1 NLSGLS
7 VASFLAELFSSCT
20 LRYSYRFLFIPGTI
34 GAITWLSQNRAS
46 AKKIRNGLV
55 LTCVGDSGG
64 FHYKK
69 SRQGSAEID
78 RAVSHVLAH
87 DADSFEI
94 LEFSPYGYDEPK
106 SGSQVSN

>member
-55 LTCVGDSGG
+55 LTCVGDRGG

-78 RAVSHVLAH
+78 RAASHVMAVG
-87 DADSFEI
+87 ADFSK
-94 LEFSPYGYDEPK
+94 LREFPLFTR
-106 SGSQVSN
+106 